1 MKFRFE
7 RLELWPLALEYAS
20 ACFDLCQPLPRAL
33 QSSLGDQVRR
43 AATSI
48 LANTAEGAG
57 KSTSR
62 SQHNYY
68 DIAHGSVAES
78 VALLLLFRRRQLMT
92 EETFY
97 SLYEQANRIS
107 AMLWGLRQ
115 AAETAHL
122 AEPQPEYGFASKE

>member
-7 RLELWPLALEYAS
+7 RLDLWPLALDYAN
-20 ACFDLCQPLPRAL
+20 ACFDVCQPLPREL
-33 QSSLGDQVRR
+33 QFSLGDQLRR
-43 AATSI
+43 ATTSI

-78 VALLLLFRRRQLMT
+78 VALLLLFRRRQLVS
-92 EETFY
+92 EETFH

-107 AMLWGLRQ
+107 AMLWGLSQ
-115 AAETAHL
+115 ATADMNL
-122 AEPQPEYGFASKE
+122 AEPQAEYGFIGEE